1 MNMQDKAYY
10 LHSYLPKGRKNA
22 VTIESLKRST
32 GFSRRV
38 ITDCMQYLRKEGIP
52 VCSCNSQPGGYFI
65 ANNQDEIMDYLERL
79 IEIDSGITK
88 TISIMTGLLLKKVG
102 DDGAWE

>member
-1 MNMQDKAYY
+1 MNMQDKAYC

-65 ANNQDEIMDYLERL
+65 ADNINDLLQYIKRL
-79 IEIDSGITK
+79 QIIRQGITDNLNEMNFILMK
-88 TISIMTGLLLKKVG
+88 AETEGF
-102 DDGAWE
+102 

>member
-1 MNMQDKAYY
+1 MNMQDKAYC

-22 VTIESLKRST
+22 VTIESLKHST

-65 ANNQDEIMDYLERL
+65 ADNINDLLQYIKRL
-79 IEIDSGITK
+79 QIIRQGITDNLNEMYFILMK
-88 TISIMTGLLLKKVG
+88 AETEGF
-102 DDGAWE
+102 

>member
-1 MNMQDKAYY
+1 MKLQDNAYC
-10 LHSYLPKGRKNA
+10 LHSYLPIGKQNA
-22 VTIESLKRST
+22 VTIEDLKRST

-65 ANNQDEIMDYLERL
+65 ADNIDDLLQYIKRLEI
-79 IEIDSGITK
+79 IKQGITDNLD
-88 TISIMTGLLLKKVG
+88 TMYDILLKSETEG
-102 DDGAWE
+102 F